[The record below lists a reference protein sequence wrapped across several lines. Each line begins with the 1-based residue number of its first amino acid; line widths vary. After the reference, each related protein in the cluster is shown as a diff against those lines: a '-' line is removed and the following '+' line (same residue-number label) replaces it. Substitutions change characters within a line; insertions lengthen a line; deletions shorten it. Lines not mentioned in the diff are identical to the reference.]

1 MSSQCSADIVEIL
14 GVLAVI
20 CSIKVGIQ
28 EPEYT
33 KDIVA
38 ALLEHFKHLNH
49 LISCDAG
56 KHSITIDVS
65 CTGVCG

>member
-38 ALLEHFKHLNH
+38 ALLEH
-49 LISCDAG
+49 IST
-56 KHSITIDVS
+56 SIILFLVMQVS
-65 CTGVCG
+65 T